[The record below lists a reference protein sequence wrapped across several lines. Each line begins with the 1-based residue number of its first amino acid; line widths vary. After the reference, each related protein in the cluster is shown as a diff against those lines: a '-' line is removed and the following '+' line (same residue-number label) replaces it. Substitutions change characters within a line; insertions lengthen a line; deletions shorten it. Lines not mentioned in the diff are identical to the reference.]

1 MRSQLDLLIGNKRR
15 LIVSLSVLSI
25 LSGVTEAAT
34 LAIVAQVAATLVKG
48 KGVHGKTGLFD
59 VHASVGTLLWIGL
72 ALTLLRLF
80 LQWPLS
86 VLPARIAA
94 DVQMSLRTRDLP
106 SLYARLLGVQS
117 RDREGQLQ
125 EIMTSQTSQATGGAL
140 QATSVLS
147 SSLTF
152 VILMG
157 SAVALSPPAAR
168 HRVRH
173 RDRDLHAA
181 AADALARHAGAAA
194 NCPRPRCDMPAG
206 SPRPTVSPKRARSS
220 G

>member
-1 MRSQLDLLIGNKRR
+1 MSTPRPAGGGDQPPRGSMRSQLELLIGNKRR

-86 VLPARIAA
+86 MLPARIAA
-94 DVQMSLRTRDLP
+94 DVQMRLRTRVFRAFTRA
-106 SLYARLLGVQS
+106 SWEVQS

-125 EIMTSQTSQATGGAL
+125 EIDDEPDKPGHRRR
-140 QATSVLS
+140 
-147 SSLTF
+147 
-152 VILMG
+152 
-157 SAVALSPPAAR
+157 AAG
-168 HRVRH
+168 
-173 RDRDLHAA
+173 DE
-181 AADALARHAGAAA
+181 
-194 NCPRPRCDMPAG
+194 RC
-206 SPRPTVSPKRARSS
+206 
-220 G
+220 